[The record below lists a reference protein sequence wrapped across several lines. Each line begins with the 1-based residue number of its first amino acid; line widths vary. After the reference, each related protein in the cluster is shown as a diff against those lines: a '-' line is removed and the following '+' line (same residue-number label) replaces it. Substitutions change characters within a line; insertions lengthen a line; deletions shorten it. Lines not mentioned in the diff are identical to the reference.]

1 MVSFFRV
8 LNFDLEASPRCAKDK
23 LVLQDGDYA
32 ARNQIEQVIDIREG
46 NVEVLGSAR
55 KLA

>member
-23 LVLQDGDYA
+23 LVLQDGDYS